1 MNNLNLIT
9 GLVIATFL
17 VGGCATTRPVNADV
31 ARDKAKEVAPL
42 PLPRGALY
50 QALVAE
56 MAAQRGQFDVAAE
69 QYQALTRIT
78 RDPRVAERATRAAA
92 MGRDDKKVLELSQEW
107 LETNPRSLDAR
118 LFIAAALIR
127 QGQLDAAREHVDVV
141 LAESANAP
149 DHGFGA
155 VSSLLFNVTDGKAA
169 LAFMDKLITKYQD
182 DPYAHYA
189 YGQIALRAEAL
200 DAALR
205 AAETAHR
212 LKPDWANAVV
222 LQTRVLQLKGEP
234 GRAAD
239 VLQEVVD
246 KQPEDAGLR
255 MIYARLLLS
264 ATRYDASLAQLEMLA
279 KQVPDNPEV
288 LLTAA
293 LVALDLKQLD
303 TAERYLNR
311 LLLQPQ
317 QGNAASYY
325 LGAVAEARKD
335 QPTAKKWYLA
345 VTDGEH
351 YLPAQLRIALIMADQ
366 GDVDGALKN
375 MRALTPGDAVQKA
388 RIANI
393 EGSILYQA
401 ERYAAAMEVYN
412 AALKEAPDN
421 IDLLHSRALA
431 AERLDRIDIVEQ
443 DLKAILQR
451 EPANAAALNTLG
463 YTLADRTTRYQ
474 EAYDYINRA
483 LELQPQDFAILDS
496 MGWVLFKLG
505 KHAEALTYLRRS
517 WDADQDPEVGA
528 HLGEVL
534 WVTGDQPG
542 AREIWRRALEKAP
555 DHKVLR
561 GVLQRFG
568 VKL

>member
-1 MNNLNLIT
+1 MNNLGLIA
-9 GLVIATFL
+9 GLVVATFL
-17 VGGCATTRPVNADV
+17 VGGCATIRPDLAN
-31 ARDKAKEVAPL
+31 DKAREVV
-42 PLPRGALY
+42 PLPRDALY

-56 MAAQRGQFDVAAE
+56 MAAQRGQFDVAADR
-69 QYQALTRIT
+69 YQALTRAT

-107 LETNPRSLDAR
+107 LETAPGSLDAR

-155 VSSLLFNVTDGKAA
+155 VSSLLFNVAEGKTA
-169 LAFMDKLITKYQD
+169 LAFMDKLIVKYQD

-205 AAETAHR
+205 AAETARR

-222 LQTRVLQLKGEP
+222 LQTRALQLKGEP

-239 VLQEVVD
+239 VLQEVVN
-246 KQPEDAGLR
+246 KQPEDGGLR
-255 MIYARLLLS
+255 LIYARLLLS
-264 ATRYDASLAQLEMLA
+264 AGRHEASLAQLEILA
-279 KQVPDNPEV
+279 KQVPDNAEV
-288 LLTAA
+288 MLTAA

-303 TAERYLNR
+303 TTERYLNR
-311 LLLQPQ
+311 LLLQPR

-335 QPTAKKWYLA
+335 QSTAKKWYLGVA
-345 VTDGEH
+345 DGEH
-351 YLPAQLRIALIMADQ
+351 YLPAQLRVALIMADQ

-375 MRALTPGDAVQKA
+375 VRALTPGDAAQKA

-401 ERYAAAMEVYN
+401 ERYAAAMEIYN

-421 IDLLHSRALA
+421 MDLLHGRALA

-451 EPANAAALNTLG
+451 EPTNAAALNTLG

-474 EAYDYINRA
+474 EAYDYIKRA
-483 LELQPQDFAILDS
+483 LELQPEDFAIQDS

-505 KHAEALTYLRRS
+505 KHEEALTYLRRS
-517 WDADQDPEVGA
+517 WDAGQDAEVAA

-534 WVTGDQPG
+534 WVTGDQSG
-542 AREIWRRALEKAP
+542 AREIWRRALEKTP

-561 GVLQRFG
+561 GVMQRFG
-568 VKL
+568 IKL

>member
-1 MNNLNLIT
+1 MNNLSLIA
-9 GLVIATFL
+9 GLVVATVL
-17 VGGCATTRPVNADV
+17 VGGCATTRPDPAN
-31 ARDKAKEVAPL
+31 DKVKAGDVAPL
-42 PLPRGALY
+42 PRDALY

-56 MAAQRGQFDVAAE
+56 MAAQRGQFDVAAD
-69 QYQALTRIT
+69 QYAALTRST
-78 RDPRVAERATRAAA
+78 HDPRVAERATRAAA
-92 MGRDDKKVLELSQEW
+92 MGRDDKKVLELSRKW

-118 LFIAAALIR
+118 LFIAATLIR

-169 LAFMDKLITKYQD
+169 LAFMDKLIVKYQD
-182 DPYAHYA
+182 DPYAHYT

-200 DAALR
+200 DVALR

-239 VLQEVVD
+239 VLQAVVD
-246 KQPEDAGLR
+246 KQPEDGGLR

-264 ATRYDASLAQLEMLA
+264 AGRYDASLAQLEILA
-279 KQVPDNPEV
+279 KQVPDNV
-288 LLTAA
+288 DVMLTAA

-303 TAERYLNR
+303 TTERHLNR

-335 QPTAKKWYLA
+335 RPTAKKWYLG

-351 YLPAQLRIALIMADQ
+351 YLPAQLRVALIIADE

-375 MRALTPGDAVQKA
+375 VRALTPGDAAQKA

-401 ERYAAAMEVYN
+401 ERYAAAMELFN
-412 AALKEAPDN
+412 AALKESPDN

-474 EAYDYINRA
+474 EAYEYIKRA
-483 LELQPQDFAILDS
+483 LELQPDDFAILDS

-505 KHAEALTYLRRS
+505 KHEEALTYLRRS
-517 WDADQDPEVGA
+517 WDAGQDPEVAA

-555 DHKVLR
+555 DHKALR
-561 GVLQRFG
+561 EVMQRFG